1 MSRSYLDP
9 PRPIV
14 ALATPPGASALAL
27 IRCSGP
33 GSLEL
38 LAGLFSRPAALRG
51 ARTSSLVHGFLVD
64 PGLEGGGARVDEV
77 LVAVYRGPAGPTGE
91 DAFDLSC
98 HGSSAVVRRAL
109 SLLERYG
116 FAPALPGEF
125 SFRAFSNG
133 KLDLPRAEA
142 VAELVS
148 ARSEAARAA
157 ALDRLEGGLSRRL
170 SGARASLLGLL
181 AQIELRLDYGEDEV
195 EEALDPSLVL
205 GLRDELAALASS
217 FKAGRLVSEGLRL
230 VLAGAPNV
238 GKSSLFNLLLRE
250 ERSIVS
256 PEAGTTRDWIE
267 AEIEVAGQ
275 RLRLIDTAGLRETAA
290 RIEALGVERSQA
302 LVAEAELVVFL
313 ADGTAP
319 LPEPGQIPRKDAILV
334 WNKVDLL
341 PGQDA
346 PPGWIPVSAVDGRG
360 LPDLVS
366 ALEKAIAGRLEEA
379 GGPGGPREILITSER
394 QKALLEQGLAQ
405 LDGVLDSLQAGE
417 GLDVLALGL
426 REAAASLGELTG
438 EITTPEI
445 LEAIFS
451 GFCVGK

>member
-1 MSRSYLDP
+1 MPRSYLDP

-38 LAGLFSRPAALRG
+38 AARLFSRPAALLE

-64 PGLEGGGARVDEV
+64 PGVEGGAARVDEV

-91 DAFDLSC
+91 DALDLSC
-98 HGSSAVVRRAL
+98 HGSPAVVRRAL
-109 SLLERYG
+109 SLLGHHG

-148 ARSEAARAA
+148 AQSEAARAA
-157 ALDRLEGGLSRRL
+157 ALARLEGGLSRRL
-170 SGARASLLGLL
+170 SGARARLLGLL

-195 EEALDPSLVL
+195 EEALDPSLIVD
-205 GLRDELAALASS
+205 LRAELEALASS

-230 VLAGAPNV
+230 VLAGAPNA

-267 AEIEVAGQ
+267 AGIEVAGQ
-275 RLRLIDTAGLRETAA
+275 RLRLIDTAGLRETTA

-313 ADGTAP
+313 ADATAP
-319 LPEPGQIPRKDAILV
+319 LPGPGQIPRKDAILV

-341 PGQDA
+341 PAREA
-346 PPGWIPVSAVDGRG
+346 PPGWIPVSAVDGLG
-360 LPDLVS
+360 LPALVS
-366 ALEKAIAGRLEEA
+366 ALEKAIAERLEEA
-379 GGPGGPREILITSER
+379 GGAGGPGETLISSER
-394 QKALLEQGLAQ
+394 QKALLDQGLAH
-405 LDGVLDSLQAGE
+405 LDGVLACLQAGE